1 MNNFTGS
8 VKGDKKSIDTYV
20 GAVEK
25 LFGGNKDVA
34 KISSTVTDAIKLISE
49 NRDKVLNNKTTNKVE
64 LYGGIADSIVGK
76 LLPNQSANV
85 QKIKDKITSVM
96 SLDKDKI
103 KSGDYTEIE
112 SLLSK
117 ELGIDNTKLDKY
129 VSTAKSLVEI
139 YKNKEYFDIKD
150 TKFMAKDLL
159 ASVVGKE
166 KVEKVQKY
174 VDTAQSIY
182 SALSGNKD
190 VTSISGAIRNLSDVL
205 GKKSKI
211 SKYIDSASSMLDIVN
226 KGQIGTKIF
235 ETNNGIGSIIKERLP
250 QLTKEGSL
258 GGIIAST
265 TGISNTSTSE
275 VLKANLPKD
284 VASGVT
290 GLNGA
295 LNNATNGVKV
305 DIGKDGITDEEMKK
319 GVRSITFGGKK
330 QKMEICGE
338 FEIYTG
344 RRDSQVISF
353 SPEFESDKIATDKV
367 PTNALSIDSVRNEM
381 LECTI
386 EGIGGS
392 LASDAYKDREDSST
406 GVGVVLG
413 MSGSSFKNLES
424 SAASMWSRYFSSVYG
439 ASLEIMGNTKVKFN
453 GHIKIAVY
461 TKFGFLHHTSGIY
474 HIQGITDTISDGMF
488 TTTLDLQKNSDE
500 AKKKLKGEG
509 AKKLN
514 ENKIN
519 DTDGKYWVKQNGG
532 VTIEGCI
539 SDVPN
544 ALDDLGK
551 WFYDRTGKK
560 LVCTA
565 GTNGEHASGPHSHAN
580 GWKMDVNDWFGP
592 EGLSGGWLINDDDTP
607 GSICYEFI
615 EFGRSLGLGMNFEG
629 DHIDIQMDGTEWNEN
644 NPGGAKNNGGYR
656 G

>member
-1 MNNFTGS
+1 
-8 VKGDKKSIDTYV
+8 
-20 GAVEK
+20 
-25 LFGGNKDVA
+25 
-34 KISSTVTDAIKLISE
+34 
-49 NRDKVLNNKTTNKVE
+49 
-64 LYGGIADSIVGK
+64 
-76 LLPNQSANV
+76 
-85 QKIKDKITSVM
+85 
-96 SLDKDKI
+96 
-103 KSGDYTEIE
+103 
-112 SLLSK
+112 
-117 ELGIDNTKLDKY
+117 
-129 VSTAKSLVEI
+129 
-139 YKNKEYFDIKD
+139 
-150 TKFMAKDLL
+150 MAKDLL

-235 ETNNGIGSIIKERLP
+235 DTNSGIGGIIQERLP

-295 LNNATNGVKV
+295 LNNATNGAKV

-392 LASDAYKDREDSST
+392 LASDAYKDRADSST

-461 TKFGFLHHTSGIY
+461 TKFGFLHHTSGVY

-488 TTTLDLQKNSDE
+488 TTTLDLQKNSDQ

-509 AKKLN
+509 AKKL
-514 ENKIN
+514 
-519 DTDGKYWVKQNGG
+519 DTSKVHDSDGKYWVKQNDS
-532 VTIEGCI
+532 VSIEGCI
-539 SDVPN
+539 AGVPN

-551 WFYDRTGKK
+551 WFFDKTGKK

-565 GTNGEHASGPHSHAN
+565 GTNGDHAAGEHSHAN

-592 EGLSGGWLINDDDTP
+592 EGLSGGWLINDDNTP

-615 EFGRSLGLGMNFEG
+615 EYGRSLGLGMNFEG

-644 NPGGAKNNGGYR
+644 NPGGAKDNGGYR

>member
-1 MNNFTGS
+1 M
-8 VKGDKKSIDTYV
+8 
-20 GAVEK
+20 
-25 LFGGNKDVA
+25 
-34 KISSTVTDAIKLISE
+34 
-49 NRDKVLNNKTTNKVE
+49 
-64 LYGGIADSIVGK
+64 
-76 LLPNQSANV
+76 
-85 QKIKDKITSVM
+85 
-96 SLDKDKI
+96 
-103 KSGDYTEIE
+103 
-112 SLLSK
+112 
-117 ELGIDNTKLDKY
+117 
-129 VSTAKSLVEI
+129 
-139 YKNKEYFDIKD
+139 
-150 TKFMAKDLL
+150 
-159 ASVVGKE
+159 
-166 KVEKVQKY
+166 
-174 VDTAQSIY
+174 
-182 SALSGNKD
+182 SGNKD

-235 ETNNGIGSIIKERLP
+235 DTNNGIGGIIKERLP

-295 LNNATNGVKV
+295 LNNATNGAKV

-392 LASDAYKDREDSST
+392 LASDAYKDRADSST

-439 ASLEIMGNTKVKFN
+439 ASLEIMGNKT
-453 GHIKIAVY
+453 
-461 TKFGFLHHTSGIY
+461 
-474 HIQGITDTISDGMF
+474 
-488 TTTLDLQKNSDE
+488 
-500 AKKKLKGEG
+500 
-509 AKKLN
+509 
-514 ENKIN
+514 
-519 DTDGKYWVKQNGG
+519 
-532 VTIEGCI
+532 VTII
-539 SDVPN
+539 
-544 ALDDLGK
+544 
-551 WFYDRTGKK
+551 
-560 LVCTA
+560 
-565 GTNGEHASGPHSHAN
+565 
-580 GWKMDVNDWFGP
+580 
-592 EGLSGGWLINDDDTP
+592 
-607 GSICYEFI
+607 
-615 EFGRSLGLGMNFEG
+615 
-629 DHIDIQMDGTEWNEN
+629 
-644 NPGGAKNNGGYR
+644 
-656 G
+656 